1 MIGLRRVFAA
11 TAVALVVACKGDS
24 TGPVAG
30 TLTVKL
36 TTPNSGSDGAVML
49 VLSSPVAPTS
59 VTAGAGLAL
68 WGGPV
73 TSTSAKLVLTGTL
86 STGPILTLQV
96 DDVNKVGQ
104 YSATVQ
110 QVAATAAGGFVRR
123 PLTGYS
129 ASVTK

>member
-1 MIGLRRVFAA
+1 MIGRRRVFAA
-11 TAVALVVACKGDS
+11 TVVALLVACTGDGTS
-24 TGPVAG
+24 PVAG
-30 TLTVKL
+30 TLRVNL
-36 TTPNSGSDGAVML
+36 TTPNSGSDGAIML
-49 VLSSPVAPTS
+49 VLSAPVAPTS
-59 VTAGAGLAL
+59 VTPGAGLAL

-73 TSTSAKLVLTGTL
+73 TTTSARVVLTGTL

-110 QVAATAAGGFVRR
+110 QVAATAAGSFVRR
-123 PLTGYS
+123 SLTGYS

>member
-1 MIGLRRVFAA
+1 MINLHRAA
-11 TAVALVVACKGDS
+11 AALVVALVVACKGDS

-36 TTPNSGSDGAVML
+36 TSPNNGLDGAVYL
-49 VLSSPVAPTS
+49 VLKAPAVPQS
-59 VTAGAGLAL
+59 VSAGTGLVL
-68 WGGPV
+68 WSGPV
-73 TSTSAKLVLTGTL
+73 TNDTAKVVLTGTL
-86 STGPILTLQV
+86 TSGPILTLQV

-104 YSATVQ
+104 YSVELKQISST
-110 QVAATAAGGFVRR
+110 TYTLR